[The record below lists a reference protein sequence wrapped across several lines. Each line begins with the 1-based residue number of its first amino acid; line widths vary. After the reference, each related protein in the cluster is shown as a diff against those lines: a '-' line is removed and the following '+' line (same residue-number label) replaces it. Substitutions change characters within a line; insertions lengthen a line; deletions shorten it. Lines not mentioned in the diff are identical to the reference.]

1 MTKSIFVTNNGLLD
15 HIGVAQ
21 VAPYLNGLACKGHQ
35 LKVVSVEQEPDSLE
49 SFNNEVSALFPSFG
63 IQHFPVFLSGGISR
77 VLTRFINPW
86 RIKRK
91 LTRLVLSEQ
100 PEVIHCR
107 SYMPLKTVLDVTRTL
122 GIPFVFDMRGFWIDQ
137 RVEGGQWKSGSLFWK
152 MVEVYFR
159 RIEREAI
166 SRASVIVTLTNDARE
181 VILKHPS
188 YSGAKVVTIPCSVDQ
203 EAFRFDEGK
212 RVEAR
217 KKIGV
222 NKKDF
227 VLTFL
232 GGGSSLYRKDVAFRL
247 FQKLKS
253 RGVSPKLLFIGT
265 HDPELLIEEALQVSV
280 DLELDD
286 LICLKVP
293 HAEVPDLLCASDVGL
308 SLIIQSFSSKGV
320 SATKVGEY
328 LSCGLPV
335 IANEGVG
342 DIKSIITGRENG
354 FVLSDFSDESIDE
367 CASLMAQGGFWDRS
381 LVRESARKYFN
392 LDEAISKYDE
402 IYNDFA
408 SSERA

>member
-1 MTKSIFVTNNGLLD
+1 MTSSIFVTNNGLLD

-21 VAPYLNGLACKGHQ
+21 VAPYLNGLARKGHQ
-35 LKVVSVEQEPDSLE
+35 VKIISVEQEPDSFE
-49 SFNNEVSALFPSFG
+49 SFNDEVFALFPLSG
-63 IQHFPVFLSGGISR
+63 IQHFPVFLSGSISR
-77 VLTRFINPW
+77 VFTRFINPW

-91 LTRLVLSEQ
+91 LTRLVLSEK
-100 PEVIHCR
+100 PEIIHCR
-107 SYMPLKTVLDVTRTL
+107 SYMPLKTVLDVTRKL

-137 RVEGGQWKSGSLFWK
+137 RVEGGQWKSGSLFWT
-152 MVEVYFR
+152 MVESYFR
-159 RIEREAI
+159 QLEREAI

-203 EAFRFDEGK
+203 EIFRFDE
-212 RVEAR
+212 RIRAETR

-222 NKKDF
+222 NEKDL
-227 VLTFL
+227 VLAFL

-247 FQKLKS
+247 FEKLKS
-253 RGVSPKLLFIGT
+253 RGLSPKLLFIGS
-265 HDPELLIEEALQVSV
+265 HDPKLLLEEALQVSV
-280 DLELDD
+280 DLKMDD

-342 DIKSIITGRENG
+342 DIKSIITDRENG
-354 FVLSDFSDESIDE
+354 YVLSDFSDESINE
-367 CASLMAQGGFWDRS
+367 CASLIEQGGFWNRS
-381 LVRESARKYFN
+381 SVRESAINYFN
-392 LDEAISKYDE
+392 LDEAISEYDE
-402 IYNDFA
+402 IYNGFA
-408 SSERA
+408 SSGGG